1 VQQDEAGGAGGA
13 EEGGD
18 LAGVE
23 FQEALSGCLWK

>member
-13 EEGGD
+13 EEGID
-18 LAGVE
+18 VAGVE